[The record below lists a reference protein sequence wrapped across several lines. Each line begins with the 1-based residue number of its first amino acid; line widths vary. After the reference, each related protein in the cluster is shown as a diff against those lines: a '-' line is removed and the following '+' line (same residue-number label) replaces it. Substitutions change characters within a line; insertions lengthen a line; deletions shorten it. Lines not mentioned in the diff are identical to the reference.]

1 MPKTNFQYDETGST
15 ASYVFLTFLGFILLP
30 STWYFLSTS
39 SSHDET
45 IDPEK
50 KKKHLISQAKGTSYY
65 QACDQKAARLSKTN
79 PWVKTR
85 RRIAAGLLLVG
96 WCLFASVIYQVS
108 QFDYEMANFDPYE
121 ILGVDYNTPA
131 KEIKKKYREMSLK
144 YHPDKPTGNEKL
156 FMKLTKAYDALTD
169 ETAKYNWEHYGN
181 PDGPQAMQFGIGLPA
196 WIVEEKN
203 SIWVLGLYALVFM
216 IGLPSA
222 VYYWWSNSIKF
233 SGEQVLLDT
242 TQLYYYF
249 FHKTPHMMLRRVL
262 MVLAASLEFER
273 GHNSEVVERPTDN
286 GEIPHLMKS
295 LSNLG
300 VNNKE
305 KPLCFSYSV
314 KARALLHAHLS
325 RIALPEKT
333 LHEDRLYIIKKCP
346 FLIQE
351 MVTCTSQLI
360 LLAHAGRI
368 GRLPSLDTIEF
379 AMKLS
384 PLIVQALWDKQSPL
398 LQLPHIEED
407 MLKHFHT
414 KRRNIKS
421 LQQVAKLKDEERRSL
436 LRKLTDEEYK
446 DIIRVL
452 ASFPIL
458 DVTITTEV
466 VDDEEQ
472 HVVTAGA
479 IVTVTLLLERR
490 TMESIMNLPMD
501 MDNEDGDD
509 LDNEDVD
516 SDMVELTHEDN
527 LEAATKDGELSAN
540 KENDEA
546 DKEKKPLWRKP
557 QKKKGGKKGGGG
569 GQKQKAKNKKK
580 DNKNLDDPAAT
591 SGDTAQSSNSTVIS
605 KASDDATLI
614 QNSNSHATSSLNRHK
629 GHKTASSG
637 RKGQQQQEGSS
648 DEGAESS
655 GSEEDSE
662 DQLNKAQSN
671 VDEEDD
677 EAEWERFQ
685 KKLNKRE
692 KALEGKSKVSHSVH
706 SPYFTDDKQE
716 FWWCYISDRKNH
728 ALVTPPIH
736 VTGLVEREEVELKF
750 TAPAKPGHYSFTVA
764 VKSDSYLGVDVSQD
778 IKLDVH
784 EAREVSNEHPQW
796 EFEDEDEDENSKAEE
811 SDDEFATDDDFDDE
825 DVDDE

>member
-1 MPKTNFQYDETGST
+1 MANARD
-15 ASYVFLTFLGFILLP
+15 
-30 STWYFLSTS
+30 
-39 SSHDET
+39 T
-45 IDPEK
+45 IYGEACLEKGERMEHKDPWK
-50 KKKHLISQAKGTSYY
+50 
-65 QACDQKAARLSKTN
+65 
-79 PWVKTR
+79 KTR
-85 RRIAAGLLLVG
+85 QRIALFFIFIG
-96 WCLFASVIYQVS
+96 WILFAMIIYQIS

-121 ILGVDYNTPA
+121 ILGVSLDADKKT
-131 KEIKKKYREMSLK
+131 IKSQYKKLSLI

-156 FMKLTKAYDALTD
+156 FMKLRKAYDALTD

-181 PDGPQAMQFGIGLPA
+181 PDGPQAMVFGIGLPA

-203 SIWVLGLYALVFM
+203 AIWVLGLYALIFM
-216 IGLPSA
+216 IGLPTA
-222 VYYWWSNSIKF
+222 VWYWWSRSSKF

-273 GHNSEVVERPTDN
+273 GHNHEIVERPTDN
-286 GEIPHLMKS
+286 AEIPHLMKS
-295 LSNLG
+295 LPNLG
-300 VNNKE
+300 INNKE

-384 PLIVQALWDKQSPL
+384 PLIVQAIWDKQSPL

-414 KRRNIKS
+414 KRRNIKT

-446 DIIRVL
+446 DVIRVL
-452 ASFPIL
+452 ASYPIL

-490 TMESIMNLPMD
+490 TMESIMNLPMV
-501 MDNEDGDD
+501 DNDDGDE
-509 LDNEDVD
+509 DNDDDKDID
-516 SDMVELTHEDN
+516 SDMVEVTHEDN
-527 LEAATKDGELSAN
+527 ETAKDELSTLN
-540 KENDEA
+540 KEDEA

-569 GQKQKAKNKKK
+569 GKKQKSKNKKK
-580 DNKNLDDPAAT
+580 DNKCLDDASAAT
-591 SGDTAQSSNSTVIS
+591 SGDTAQGSNST
-605 KASDDATLI
+605 
-614 QNSNSHATSSLNRHK
+614 
-629 GHKTASSG
+629 G
-637 RKGQQQQEGSS
+637 QQEGSS
-648 DEGAESS
+648 DEAESS

-716 FWWCYISDRKNH
+716 FWWCYIADRKNH

-750 TAPAKPGHYSFTVA
+750 TAPAK
-764 VKSDSYLGVDVSQD
+764 
-778 IKLDVH
+778 
-784 EAREVSNEHPQW
+784 E
-796 EFEDEDEDENSKAEE
+796 
-811 SDDEFATDDDFDDE
+811 
-825 DVDDE
+825 

>member
-1 MPKTNFQYDETGST
+1 MGISDEN
-15 ASYVFLTFLGFILLP
+15 A
-30 STWYFLSTS
+30 
-39 SSHDET
+39 
-45 IDPEK
+45 DPEK
-50 KKKHLISQAKGTSYY
+50 KRKHLLSQAKSSSYFV
-65 QACDQKAARLSKTN
+65 ACEQKASRLSEKN
-79 PWVKTR
+79 PWKQKR
-85 RRIAAGLLLVG
+85 RTVAACLILVG
-96 WCLFASVIYQVS
+96 WCLMAYVIYQVS

-121 ILGVDYNTPA
+121 ILGVTYNTPA
-131 KEIKKKYREMSLK
+131 KEIKKKYREMSLI

-181 PDGPQAMQFGIGLPA
+181 PDGPQAMVFGIGLPS

-203 SIWVLGLYALVFM
+203 AIYVLGLYTLVFM
-216 IGLPSA
+216 VGLPSA

-233 SGEQVLLDT
+233 SGEAVLLDT

-273 GHNSEVVERPTDN
+273 GHNSEIVERPTDN
-286 GEIPHLMKS
+286 VEIPHLMKS
-295 LSNLG
+295 LTNLG

-314 KARALLHAHLS
+314 KARALLHAHLP
-325 RIALPEKT
+325 RVALPEKT
-333 LHEDRLYIIKKCP
+333 LHEDRLFIIKKCP

-384 PLIVQALWDKQSPL
+384 PLVVQAVWDKQSPL

-414 KRRNIKS
+414 KRRNIKT
-421 LQQVAKLKDEERRSL
+421 LQQVAKLDDDERRSL

-446 DIIRVL
+446 DVIRVL

-458 DVTITTEV
+458 DVIITTEV

-479 IVTVTLLLERR
+479 IVTVTLLLERG
-490 TMESIMNLPMD
+490 TMDSVMD
-501 MDNEDGDD
+501 IPLEDNDDDDSGNED
-509 LDNEDVD
+509 LDD
-516 SDMVELTHEDN
+516 SDMEEVTQET
-527 LEAATKDGELSAN
+527 AKDGESTLN
-540 KENDEA
+540 KEDET

-557 QKKKGGKKGGGG
+557 QKEKGGKKGGGG
-569 GQKQKAKNKKK
+569 GGQKQKSKNKKK
-580 DNKNLDDPAAT
+580 DDTKKDDASAAT
-591 SGDTAQSSNSTVIS
+591 SGDTAQGSNSTII
-605 KASDDATLI
+605 KASDDASSI
-614 QNSNSHATSSLNRHK
+614 QNSNNTVRHRAK
-629 GHKTASSG
+629 ASSSN
-637 RKGQQQQEGSS
+637 RKGQQQEGSS
-648 DEGAESS
+648 DEAESS

-728 ALVTPPIH
+728 ALITPPIH
-736 VTGLVEREEVELKF
+736 VTGLVDREEVELKF

-764 VKSDSYLGVDVSQD
+764 D
-778 IKLDVH
+778 
-784 EAREVSNEHPQW
+784 
-796 EFEDEDEDENSKAEE
+796 
-811 SDDEFATDDDFDDE
+811 
-825 DVDDE
+825 

>member
-15 ASYVFLTFLGFILLP
+15 ASYVFLTFLGFVLFP
-30 STWYFLSTS
+30 STWYFFSTS
-39 SSHDET
+39 SDDESSV
-45 IDPEK
+45 DPEK
-50 KKKHLISQAKGTSYY
+50 KKRHLTAQAKGSSYY
-65 QACDQKAARLSKTN
+65 LANEQKAIRLSQTN

-85 RRIAAGLLLVG
+85 RRIAASLLLVG
-96 WCLFASVIYQVS
+96 WCLMASVIYQVS
-108 QFDYEMANFDPYE
+108 QFDYELANFDPYE
-121 ILGVDYNTPA
+121 ILGVTYNTPA
-131 KEIKKKYREMSLK
+131 KEIKKKYREMSLI

-181 PDGPQAMQFGIGLPA
+181 PDGPQAMVFGIGLPS
-196 WIVEEKN
+196 WLVEEHN
-203 SIWVLGLYALVFM
+203 AIYVLGLYTLVFM

-222 VYYWWSNSIKF
+222 VWYWWTNSIKF

-273 GHNSEVVERPTDN
+273 GHNSEVAERATDN
-286 GEIPHLMKS
+286 QEIPHLMKS

-314 KARALLHAHLS
+314 KARALLHAHMS
-325 RIALPEKT
+325 RISLPEKT

-379 AMKLS
+379 VMKLS
-384 PLIVQALWDKQSPL
+384 PLVVQALWDKASPL

-414 KRRNIKS
+414 KRRNIRS
-421 LQQVAKLKDEERRSL
+421 LQQVAKLEDDERRSL

-446 DIIRVL
+446 DVIRVL

-458 DVTITTEV
+458 DVIITTEV

-490 TMESIMNLPMD
+490 TMDSLMNLAMS
-501 MDNEDGDD
+501 DNEDG
-509 LDNEDVD
+509 NEDNDDSD
-516 SDMVELTHEDN
+516 SDMVEVTHEDN
-527 LEAATKDGELSAN
+527 EAAKDELSVHGAN
-540 KENDEA
+540 KEDEA

-569 GQKQKAKNKKK
+569 QKQKTKNKKK
-580 DNKNLDDPAAT
+580 DTKTDDASAAT
-591 SGDTAQSSNSTVIS
+591 SGDTAQGSNST
-605 KASDDATLI
+605 
-614 QNSNSHATSSLNRHK
+614 
-629 GHKTASSG
+629 
-637 RKGQQQQEGSS
+637 GQQQQQDGSS
-648 DEGAESS
+648 DEAESS

-662 DQLNKAQSN
+662 TDQLNKAQSN
-671 VDEEDD
+671 EDSKVDKAQSNEDSKVDEEDD
-677 EAEWERFQ
+677 EEEWARFQ

-736 VTGLVEREEVELKF
+736 VTALVEREEVELKF

-764 VKSDSYLGVDVSQD
+764 IRSDSYLGADVSQD

-784 EAREVSNEHPQW
+784 EARDVPDEHPQW

-811 SDDEFATDDDFDDE
+811 SDDEFATDDDFDD
-825 DVDDE
+825 DDEDDE

>member
-15 ASYVFLTFLGFILLP
+15 ASYVFLTFLGFILIP
-30 STWYFLSTS
+30 STWYFFSTS
-39 SSHDET
+39 SSDDQV
-45 IDPEK
+45 DPEK
-50 KKKHLISQAKGTSYY
+50 KKKHLTALAKGSSYY
-65 QACDQKAARLSKTN
+65 LACEQKASRLAQTN

-85 RRIAAGLLLVG
+85 RRIAGSLLLVG
-96 WCLFASVIYQVS
+96 WCLMASVIYQVS
-108 QFDYEMANFDPYE
+108 QFDYELANFDPYE
-121 ILGVDYNTPA
+121 ILGVTYNTPA
-131 KEIKKKYREMSLK
+131 KEIKKKYREMSLI

-181 PDGPQAMQFGIGLPA
+181 PDGPQAMVFGIGLPA
-196 WIVEEKN
+196 WLVEEHN
-203 SIWVLGLYALVFM
+203 AIYVLGLYTLVFM

-273 GHNSEVVERPTDN
+273 GHNSEVAERPTDN
-286 GEIPHLMKS
+286 QEIPHLMKS

-314 KARALLHAHLS
+314 KARALLHAHMS
-325 RIALPEKT
+325 RISLPEKT

-379 AMKLS
+379 VMKLS
-384 PLIVQALWDKQSPL
+384 PLVVQALWDKASPL

-414 KRRNIKS
+414 KRRNIRS
-421 LQQVAKLKDEERRSL
+421 LQQVAKLEDDERRSL

-446 DIIRVL
+446 DVIRVL

-458 DVTITTEV
+458 DVIITTEV

-490 TMESIMNLPMD
+490 TMDSLMNLAMS
-501 MDNEDGDD
+501 DNEDGNE
-509 LDNEDVD
+509 DNEDSD
-516 SDMVELTHEDN
+516 SDMERLEHEDN
-527 LEAATKDGELSAN
+527 EAAKDELSAHGAN
-540 KENDEA
+540 KEDEA

-569 GQKQKAKNKKK
+569 QKQKTKNKKK
-580 DNKNLDDPAAT
+580 DTKTDDASAAT
-591 SGDTAQSSNSTVIS
+591 SGDTAQSSNST
-605 KASDDATLI
+605 
-614 QNSNSHATSSLNRHK
+614 
-629 GHKTASSG
+629 
-637 RKGQQQQEGSS
+637 GQQQQQDGSS
-648 DEGAESS
+648 DEGDSS

-662 DQLNKAQSN
+662 TDQLNKAQSN
-671 VDEEDD
+671 EDSKVDEEDD

-764 VKSDSYLGVDVSQD
+764 VRSDSYLGADVSQD
-778 IKLDVH
+778 IKLNVH
-784 EAREVSNEHPQW
+784 EARDVPDEHPQW

-811 SDDEFATDDDFDDE
+811 SDDEFATDDDFDD
-825 DVDDE
+825 DDDDDE